1 MENNL
6 EGAQMLKSFTH
17 TEHRE
22 WLVNLHVEEA
32 VSRVYQAVFAEDLT
46 TAESRLAWM
55 RVIEKLL
62 QSVAIERQTE
72 ATKEW
77 LKL

>member
-1 MENNL
+1 
-6 EGAQMLKSFTH
+6 MLTSEPSDRA
-17 TEHRE
+17 EHRE

-46 TAESRLAWM
+46 CAESKLAWL
-55 RVIEKLL
+55 RVIEKLV
-62 QSVAIERQTE
+62 QSAAIDRQTE

-77 LKL
+77 LGL